1 MHEIVEDFNEAEEEL
16 FFTKILPGMIKLCLA
31 GPEVRIQEA
40 YPRYIFALR
49 IIFFTPP
56 PIPPNWVF
64 LQGYAACL
72 NFGFKIKLSK
82 VDHFILGMVDHFK
95 LRKVDHFKLSTPD
108 HFNLSKDDH
117 LVLGTVDH

>member
-1 MHEIVEDFNEAEEEL
+1 MLSRTRGKNTGSISPVYICFEDH
-16 FFTKILPGMIKLCLA
+16 FFFP
-31 GPEVRIQEA
+31 
-40 YPRYIFALR
+40 
-49 IIFFTPP
+49 PP

-95 LRKVDHFKLSTPD
+95 LRKVDHFKLSKAD

>member
-1 MHEIVEDFNEAEEEL
+1 MLSRTRGKNTRSISPVYICLEDHISE
-16 FFTKILPGMIKLCLA
+16 P
-31 GPEVRIQEA
+31 
-40 YPRYIFALR
+40 
-49 IIFFTPP
+49 PP

-95 LRKVDHFKLSTPD
+95 LSKVDHFKLS
-108 HFNLSKDDH
+108 KDDQ

>member
-1 MHEIVEDFNEAEEEL
+1 MLSRTRGKNTGSISPVYICFEDH
-16 FFTKILPGMIKLCLA
+16 
-31 GPEVRIQEA
+31 
-40 YPRYIFALR
+40 
-49 IIFFTPP
+49 IFFPP

-95 LRKVDHFKLSTPD
+95 LRKVDHFKLSKAD